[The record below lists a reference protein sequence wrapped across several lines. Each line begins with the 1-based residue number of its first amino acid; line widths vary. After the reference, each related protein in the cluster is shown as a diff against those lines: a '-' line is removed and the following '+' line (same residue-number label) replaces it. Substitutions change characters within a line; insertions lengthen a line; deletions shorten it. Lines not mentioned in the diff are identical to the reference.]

1 MGVDHAMVNFSL
13 NPSLTPSPTM
23 INHDATPVDG
33 GMRPDYQQRMQWPH
47 ASMTREVFVEH
58 QHGRLLHRDVDV
70 VEHEG
75 ALTFAGRFGH
85 ARSRQD
91 APNGWPSGMR
101 FNNNNIGAMM
111 IEPPSASLSGDAK
124 TTVVAPPPTSG
135 IHMTYRWQAFRGNE
149 RGHET
154 PSELMVVPPWRSI
167 RDYNKMH
174 KWTQQ
179 TTQWMGSRFQA
190 SQGVLEQ
197 LPDHCNSYWSW
208 TNGYDDLRIYVATDR
223 ELNFFQLRWPCEQ

>member
-13 NPSLTPSPTM
+13 NPSLTPSPMM

-70 VEHEG
+70 VKHEG
-75 ALTFAGRFGH
+75 ALTFAGHFGH

-101 FNNNNIGAMM
+101 FNTNNIGAMM
-111 IEPPSASLSGDAK
+111 IEPPASLSGDAK
-124 TTVVAPPPTSG
+124 TTEVASPPTSG
-135 IHMTYRWQAFRGNE
+135 FHITYRWQAFRGSE

-167 RDYNKMH
+167 RDYNKMDALVRQRSSERWAA
-174 KWTQQ
+174 KLARRGTQQ
-179 TTQWMGSRFQA
+179 WG
-190 SQGVLEQ
+190 
-197 LPDHCNSYWSW
+197 
-208 TNGYDDLRIYVATDR
+208 
-223 ELNFFQLRWPCEQ
+223 

>member
-1 MGVDHAMVNFSL
+1 
-13 NPSLTPSPTM
+13 M

-101 FNNNNIGAMM
+101 LNTNNIGTMM

-167 RDYNKMH
+167 RDYNKMDALVRQRSSERWAA
-174 KWTQQ
+174 KLARRGTGRETCNGADQVRSLLDISIARGTWVVS
-179 TTQWMGSRFQA
+179 SRPA
-190 SQGVLEQ
+190 LTIEERLRLGAHDGV
-197 LPDHCNSYWSW
+197 
-208 TNGYDDLRIYVATDR
+208 
-223 ELNFFQLRWPCEQ
+223 